1 MNDSV
6 YYIIQM
12 GLLLLAGAN
21 WLITTQYNAEI
32 RTYNASVNYFG
43 ISSVLT
49 EFYGNLA
56 VLAV

>member
-1 MNDSV
+1 
-6 YYIIQM
+6 M

-32 RTYNASVNYFG
+32 RTYNANVNCFG

-49 EFYGNLA
+49 EFSDNLA

>member
-1 MNDSV
+1 
-6 YYIIQM
+6 M

-21 WLITTQYNAEI
+21 WLITTQYTAEI
-32 RTYNASVNYFG
+32 RTSNANVNYFG

-49 EFYGNLA
+49 EFSNNLA

>member
-1 MNDSV
+1 
-6 YYIIQM
+6 M

-21 WLITTQYNAEI
+21 WLITTEYTAEI
-32 RTYNASVNYFG
+32 RTYNANVNYFG

-49 EFYGNLA
+49 EFSDNLA

>member
-6 YYIIQM
+6 YYIIHI

-21 WLITTQYNAEI
+21 WLITTQYTAEI
-32 RTYNASVNYFG
+32 RTYNANVNYFG

-49 EFYGNLA
+49 EFSDNLGVMA
-56 VLAV
+56 V